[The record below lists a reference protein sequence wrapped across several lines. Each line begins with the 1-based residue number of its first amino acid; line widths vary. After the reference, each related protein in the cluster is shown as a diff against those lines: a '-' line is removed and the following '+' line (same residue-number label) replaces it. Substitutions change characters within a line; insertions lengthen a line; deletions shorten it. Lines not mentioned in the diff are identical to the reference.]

1 MKKRGNHEY
10 QFGNSSNNDN
20 ECDLDAETILSPFL
34 LKSSNIIHQN
44 NCKKK
49 NSLVLEENVKKT
61 IRNKE

>member
-1 MKKRGNHEY
+1 MKKRANHEY
-10 QFGNSSNNDN
+10 QFGNSKKNDN

-49 NSLVLEENVKKT
+49 IL
-61 IRNKE
+61 